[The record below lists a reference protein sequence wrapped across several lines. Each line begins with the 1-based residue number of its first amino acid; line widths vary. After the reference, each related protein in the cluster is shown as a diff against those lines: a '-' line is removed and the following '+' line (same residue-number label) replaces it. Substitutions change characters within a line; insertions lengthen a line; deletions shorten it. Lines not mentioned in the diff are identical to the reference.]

1 MVSPENR
8 RPEEAATAVMLN
20 SAFQTWPGIPST
32 KVRAGKTGPEDAVGH
47 IKIHDDWRYCMLTLA
62 LVAFTIGALYYL
74 KLRRDRRK
82 IGITSWVVDQD
93 LDGRGVTVYR
103 NNDLGLSCKPDVVE
117 RGKTVEYK
125 SATIKGNARHGDVL
139 YVAAQMLV
147 VGKKEADLRYPNKSF
162 TFRKDNPKMQRAM
175 QSVRSIIGQM
185 RKALQ
190 FRQSPRATPTPGKC
204 RVCSFRNE
212 CQEAIR

>member
-1 MVSPENR
+1 
-8 RPEEAATAVMLN
+8 
-20 SAFQTWPGIPST
+20 
-32 KVRAGKTGPEDAVGH
+32 
-47 IKIHDDWRYCMLTLA
+47 MLTLA

-82 IGITSWVVDQD
+82 IGITSWIVDQD
-93 LDGRGVTVYR
+93 LDGRGATVYR

-125 SATIKGNARHGDVL
+125 SATVKGNARHGDVL

-175 QSVRSIIGQM
+175 QSVRSIMGQM
-185 RKALQ
+185 RKALLL
-190 FRQSPRATPTPGKC
+190 RQSPRATPTPGKC
-204 RVCSFRNE
+204 RVCRFRNE